1 MSSAGWQRRYE
12 SWVLGRP
19 WWTLA
24 VVALVVA
31 LFAAQAPGFRMD
43 ASSDSLVLEADEA
56 LRTYRLARERYGS
69 DDYLI
74 VTYSAE
80 AELFADDTLADLAR
94 LRDALRE
101 LPAAESVT
109 SILDVP
115 LVESPS
121 IELSQL
127 RDGAPTLED
136 ASTDRALAQRELLT
150 SPLYRDLLLSADSRT
165 TALLVQLRGD
175 VTDSSEAY
183 QRETQRRVAAVREIL
198 ARHTDRARLHLGGVP
213 MIVADSIEYIASD
226 LVTFGGG
233 VAAFLVVLLALAFR
247 ALRWIVVPLSTCAC
261 VGVVMI
267 GLLGW
272 IDWPVTVVSSNFL
285 ALLLIISLS
294 LAIHLVVSFREL
306 HAKDPSAE
314 SRQLVSAMVAHKAGP
329 CAYTAL
335 TTAVAFGSLLV
346 SRIRPVIDFGWM
358 MVMGI
363 GVALLLAFVLFPA
376 ALVLLSPPA
385 RVVRDDRVSRAG
397 AGLADWLQGHQ
408 RAVLVAF
415 ALATLFFAAG
425 LPRLSVENR
434 FIDYFHESTDI
445 HRGMVLVDRELG
457 GTTPLDV
464 LIDAPASYHEA
475 LREEEAAQDE
485 EYDDFYDDYE
495 DQGDGGVTGRSYWY
509 NSAQLPQV
517 AEIHALLDSLRA
529 TGKVLSLH
537 TTAAM
542 FESVEPGI
550 AEDDLALS
558 ILHDKLPASLAETLL
573 DPYWHLPA
581 QQLRFAIRVFES
593 DPELRRAEL
602 LREIRS
608 RLESEVGL
616 EPEQVELTGMVV
628 LYNDMLQSLF
638 RSQILTV
645 GVVFAAV
652 ALLFA
657 LVFRSLRIAVV
668 AVIPNVFAALS
679 VLGLMGWLGVRLDL
693 MTITIAA
700 ISIGIGV
707 DDTIHYVHRSR
718 KEFALDGDYAAALR
732 RSHGSVGQALFYTTL
747 TVALG
752 FSILSLSNF
761 VPTIYFGLLTG
772 LAMVTALVADL
783 CLLPLLIQLS
793 QCYGPAGAA
802 VPCRTGAGR

>member
-1 MSSAGWQRRYE
+1 MTTTGWQRRYE
-12 SWVLGRP
+12 RWVLRRP
-19 WWTLA
+19 WRTLA
-24 VVALVVA
+24 LVAAIVGV
-31 LFAAQAPGFRMD
+31 FAAQAPGFRMD

-69 DDYLI
+69 DDYLV
-74 VTYSAE
+74 VTYTPE
-80 AELFADDTLADLAR
+80 ASLFSNEALADLGR
-94 LRDALRE
+94 LRDALRA
-101 LPAAESVT
+101 LPAVESVT

-115 LVESPS
+115 LVASPS

-127 RDGAPTLED
+127 REGAPTLED
-136 ASTDRALAQRELLT
+136 PATDRALARQELLT
-150 SPLYRDLLLSADSRT
+150 SPLYRDLLLSADART
-165 TALLVQLRGD
+165 TALLVQLRAD
-175 VTDSSEAY
+175 ASASAEAT
-183 QRETQRRVAAVREIL
+183 QRETQRRVARVREIL
-198 ARHTDRARLHLGGVP
+198 AAHADRARLHLGGVP
-213 MIVADSIEYIASD
+213 MIVADSIAYIASD

-233 VAAFLVVLLALAFR
+233 VALFLVLLLAAAFR
-247 ALRWIVVPLSTCAC
+247 APRWVVVPLLTCVS
-261 VGVVMI
+261 VGIVMI

-294 LAIHLVVSFREL
+294 LTIHLVVSFREL
-306 HAKDPSAE
+306 HAKDPGADAH
-314 SRQLVSAMVAHKAGP
+314 QLVSAMVAHKAGP
-329 CAYTAL
+329 CFYTAL

-346 SRIRPVIDFGWM
+346 SGIRPVIDFGWM

-363 GVALLLAFVLFPA
+363 VVALLFAFLLFPA
-376 ALVLLSPPA
+376 ALVLLAPPA
-385 RVVRDDRVSRAG
+385 RVVRDDRVSRMG
-397 AGLADWLQGHQ
+397 VRLADWLQAHP
-408 RAVLVAF
+408 RRVLAAF
-415 ALATLFFAAG
+415 ALAAVACVAG

-434 FIDYFHESTDI
+434 FIDYFRDSTDI

-464 LIDAPASYHEA
+464 LIDAPPAYHEA
-475 LREEEAAQDE
+475 LREEEAAAADE
-485 EYDDFYDDYE
+485 EFEDFYADY
-495 DQGDGGVTGRSYWY
+495 GDGGVTGRSYWY
-509 NSAQLPQV
+509 NAAQLPQV
-517 AEIHALLDSLRA
+517 AAIHALLDSLGG

-550 AEDDLALS
+550 REDDLALS
-558 ILHDKLPASLAETLL
+558 ILHDKLPAELAATLL
-573 DPYWHLPA
+573 DPYWHAPA
-581 QQLRFAIRVFES
+581 HQLRFSIRVYES
-593 DPELRRAEL
+593 DPKLRRAAL
-602 LREIRS
+602 LREIRT
-608 RLESEVGL
+608 RLEGEIGL
-616 EPEQVELTGMVV
+616 VPEQIELTGMVV

-657 LVFRSLRIAVV
+657 LVFRSLRIALV
-668 AVIPNVFAALS
+668 AVVPNLFAALS

-718 KEFALDGDYAAALR
+718 REFALDRDYAAALR

-747 TVALG
+747 TIALG
-752 FSILSLSNF
+752 FSILALSNF
-761 VPTIYFGLLTG
+761 VPTVYFGLLTG
-772 LAMVTALVADL
+772 LAMVTALIADL
-783 CLLPLLIQLS
+783 CLLPLLIQRFAA
-793 QCYGPAGAA
+793 YGPAGEPTEAA
-802 VPCRTGAGR
+802 RS

>member
-1 MSSAGWQRRYE
+1 MSTAGWLRRYE
-12 SWVLGRP
+12 SWILGRP
-19 WWTLA
+19 WRTLTL
-24 VVALVVA
+24 VALVVA
-31 LFAAQAPGFRMD
+31 AFAIQAPDFRMD
-43 ASSDSLVLEADEA
+43 ASSDSLVLEADDA
-56 LRTYRLARERYGS
+56 LRVYRVARERYGS
-69 DDYLI
+69 DDYLV
-74 VTYSAE
+74 VTYSPDAP
-80 AELFADDTLADLAR
+80 LFDAAVLADLGR
-94 LRDALRE
+94 LRDALRA
-101 LPAAESVT
+101 LPWAESVT

-115 LVESPS
+115 LVGSPS
-121 IELSQL
+121 VELSQL
-127 RDGAPTLED
+127 GAGPPTLED
-136 ASTDRALAQRELLT
+136 VGMDRALARRELLS
-150 SPLYRDLLLSADSRT
+150 SPLYRDLLISADART
-165 TALLVQLRGD
+165 TALLVQLRVD
-175 VTDSSEAY
+175 ASASAEAL

-198 ARHTDRARLHLGGVP
+198 ARHTERARLHLGGVP
-213 MIVADSIEYIASD
+213 MIVADSIDFIASD
-226 LVTFGGG
+226 LVNFGAG
-233 VAAFLVVLLALAFR
+233 VAAFLVVLLAVAFR
-247 ALRWIVVPLSTCAC
+247 ALRWVVVPLLTCTCA
-261 VGVVMI
+261 GLVMI

-306 HAKDPSAE
+306 QAKDPAAD
-314 SRQLVSAMVAHKAGP
+314 SRRLVAAMVAHKALP

-346 SRIRPVIDFGWM
+346 SGIRPVIDFGWM

-363 GVALLLAFVLFPA
+363 GVALLFAFTLFPA
-376 ALVLLSPPA
+376 MLLLLPPPA

-397 AGLADWLQGHQ
+397 ARLADTLQRSQ
-408 RAVLVAF
+408 RPILIAF
-415 ALATLFFAAG
+415 AVAALFFTVG

-434 FIDYFHESTDI
+434 FIDYFRESTDI

-464 LIDAPASYHEA
+464 LIDAPGWYHDA
-475 LREEEAAQDE
+475 QREEEAEPDDE
-485 EYDDFYDDYE
+485 FDDLYADY
-495 DQGDGGVTGRSYWY
+495 GDGGITGRSYWFH
-509 NSAQLPQV
+509 SARLPQV
-517 AEIHALLDSLRA
+517 AEIHRLLDSLPA

-537 TTAAM
+537 TTM
-542 FESVEPGI
+542 EMLESVEEGI
-550 AEDDLALS
+550 SEDDLALS
-558 ILHDKLPASLAETLL
+558 ILYDKFPASLAQTLL

-581 QQLRFAIRVFES
+581 HQLRFGIRVFES

-602 LREIRS
+602 LREIRA
-608 RLESEVGL
+608 RLEGEVGL
-616 EPEQVELTGMVV
+616 EPDQIEMTGMVV

-645 GVVFAAV
+645 GVVFGAI

-657 LVFRSLRIAVV
+657 LVFRSLRIAAV

-679 VLGLMGWLGVRLDL
+679 VLGLMGWLGVHLDL

-718 KEFALDGDYAAALR
+718 EEFAVDGDYAAALR
-732 RSHGSVGQALFYTTL
+732 RSHASVGQALFYTTL

-752 FSILSLSNF
+752 FSILALSNF
-761 VPTIYFGLLTG
+761 VPTVYFGLLTG

-783 CLLPLLIQLS
+783 CLLPLLIQRT
-793 QCYGPAGAA
+793 QCYGPSAEPPSG
-802 VPCRTGAGR
+802 